1 LRTVPTTAWD
11 QPNARIRVVVLP
23 NSSKAVIAPEKL
35 RDYLLSP
42 THPIGRYKALFF
54 RTLGYDETSWQE
66 LESQLRSLLARPA
79 EPLESTEYGTKYAI
93 IAPLTGRNGRMA
105 EIVTVWIILAGEET
119 PRFVTAYPK
128 D

>member
-1 LRTVPTTAWD
+1 M
-11 QPNARIRVVVLP
+11 VLP

-42 THPIGRYKALFF
+42 MHPIGRYKALFF
-54 RTLGYDETSWQE
+54 RTLGYDQTSWQQ
-66 LESQLRSLLARPA
+66 LETDPRSLASRPA

-93 IAPLTGRNGRMA
+93 IAPLAGPNGRMA
-105 EIVTVWIILAGEET
+105 EIVTVWIIFAGEDAL
-119 PRFVTAYPK
+119 RFVTAYPK

>member
-1 LRTVPTTAWD
+1 MDAASEFMPTFIDDYNRRFGKLPRDRHDAHRAVRKDEDLEAIFAW
-11 QPNARIRVVVLP
+11 REYRKITE
-23 NSSKAVIAPEKL
+23 S
-35 RDYLLSP
+35 LL
-42 THPIGRYKALFF
+42 
-54 RTLGYDETSWQE
+54 EVTSWQE

-79 EPLESTEYGTKYAI
+79 EPLESTEYGTKCAI
-93 IAPLTGRNGRMA
+93 IAPLIGLNGRMA